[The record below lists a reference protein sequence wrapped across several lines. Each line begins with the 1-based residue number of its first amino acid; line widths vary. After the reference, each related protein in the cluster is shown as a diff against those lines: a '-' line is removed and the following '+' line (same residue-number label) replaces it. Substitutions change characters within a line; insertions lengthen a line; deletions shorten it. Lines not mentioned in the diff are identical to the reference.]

1 MGEVQT
7 MSKIV
12 NNVILFNDFQ
22 LMISKS
28 NSKSI
33 NTICLYSPKG
43 KGKTTVI
50 NYFHDYCLGNNITCA
65 LIDFDESYES
75 FKTLEYF
82 FDNIILNLETS
93 AETSIQFPNYD
104 KEIEKMYDAQ
114 ANSEVVLEK
123 IMMVNTTIGSVFV
136 QQNTENQKL
145 HFNQKV
151 TQAFLKDLK
160 DLKKKVVIFID
171 HFETASE
178 EIKNIIIKYFL
189 KKDLLKPNIFL
200 VVATEENIFSKTQF
214 NKFKHIKFARLPDE
228 YKYDD
233 WKKYCEEI
241 FVDETLLQPIF
252 DSYKDDP
259 MCMRIA
265 LKPHEGSAKN
275 GK

>member
-1 MGEVQT
+1 M
-7 MSKIV
+7 
-12 NNVILFNDFQ
+12 
-22 LMISKS
+22 
-28 NSKSI
+28 
-33 NTICLYSPKG
+33 
-43 KGKTTVI
+43 
-50 NYFHDYCLGNNITCA
+50 
-65 LIDFDESYES
+65 
-75 FKTLEYF
+75 
-82 FDNIILNLETS
+82 
-93 AETSIQFPNYD
+93 
-104 KEIEKMYDAQ
+104 
-114 ANSEVVLEK
+114 
-123 IMMVNTTIGSVFV
+123 
-136 QQNTENQKL
+136 
-145 HFNQKV
+145 
-151 TQAFLKDLK
+151 
-160 DLKKKVVIFID
+160 VIFID

-200 VVATEENIFSKTQF
+200 VVATEENIFPKTQF

-265 LKPHEGSAKN
+265 LKPHEGSSKN